1 MRKQTKQP
9 TSGLPKALRGT
20 SLAPDAAGRAQA
32 DDEPSSQPASPPRRE
47 NTGDRPGRMSAA
59 SGHSIFVLDR
69 QGRPLTPTTPAKAR
83 KLLDGGVAEKVW
95 SKFGTFGIRLLVPT
109 RQETPRTAL
118 GVDHGTK
125 FEGYSVVVDREN
137 PLNVKLD
144 LPDKAKILKTVAE
157 RRRLRQE
164 GTPTQAVCVFHEEGV
179 PTVVEM

>member
-1 MRKQTKQP
+1 MRKQTKQT
-9 TSGLPKALRGT
+9 TSGLPKALRGI

-32 DDEPSSQPASPPRRE
+32 DDGQPSMPARQPRRE

-59 SGHSIFVLDR
+59 SGHSVFVLDH

-83 KLLDGGVAEKVW
+83 KLVNGGVAEKVW
-95 SKFGTFGIRLLVPT
+95 SKFGTFGVRLLIET

-125 FEGYSVVVDREN
+125 FEGYSVIVDQEN

-144 LPDKAKILKTVAE
+144 LPDKKRI
-157 RRRLRQE
+157 
-164 GTPTQAVCVFHEEGV
+164 
-179 PTVVEM
+179 